1 MRKKLSVGCGNKIF
15 STETVRLDISAEVNP
30 DVVWDLNQFPYPFE
44 ESSFSEVEC
53 SDVIEHLADISKAM
67 EEFYRVLEPGG
78 ILNITTPHYSCANS
92 FVDPTHRWH
101 LSYFSFDY
109 FCEGHNLSYYSQAR
123 FRIRARSLQFQ
134 GNRLKKSVLSK
145 IANHFP
151 HEYEQRWA
159 WIFPAWFLYFE
170 LEAVK

>member
-1 MRKKLSVGCGNKIF
+1 MRKKLSVGCGNKTF
-15 STETVRLDISAEVNP
+15 STEIVRLDISAEVNP

-44 ESSFSEVEC
+44 ESIFSEVEC
-53 SDVIEHLADISKAM
+53 LDVIEHLADIPKTM

-78 ILNITTPHYSCANS
+78 VLNITTPHYSCANS
-92 FVDPTHRWH
+92 FIDPTHKWH

-123 FRIRARSLQFQ
+123 FRIRARRLQFQ
-134 GNRLKKSVLSK
+134 GNKFQKLMLSK
-145 IANHFP
+145 IANRFP
-151 HEYEQRWA
+151 CSYEQKWA